1 MPLRGVGVLIPH
13 LIPLT
18 HACVHKYCDYLLT
31 MTTRL
36 QVHLSAKSLKNL
48 GGLLSGVSNPFAVI
62 TVRGD
67 SPDNAPHVLG
77 QTDV

>member
-1 MPLRGVGVLIPH
+1 
-13 LIPLT
+13 
-18 HACVHKYCDYLLT
+18 

-36 QVHLSAKSLKNL
+36 QVHLSAKGLKNL

-67 SPDNAPHVLG
+67 SPDNAPQVLG

>member
-1 MPLRGVGVLIPH
+1 
-13 LIPLT
+13 
-18 HACVHKYCDYLLT
+18 

-67 SPDNAPHVLG
+67 SPDNAPQVLG